1 MTGTNTTRLGLYKP
15 DPNDNINV
23 TTDVNNNLDK
33 LDVQVGTTVCTSS
46 TRPNAPYSGQNIYE
60 TDTGRFLLSNGTL
73 PASGS
78 WRDPLTATNV
88 TISSSGGTTTVPA
101 RLLSQRPS
109 STSTAL
115 DVQVTGDSVARFN
128 VNQSGKIE
136 WGSGAATRDTNLYRS
151 GANILTTDD
160 TLTVGGDL
168 TATGAVSGWNV
179 PAYVYKAASTD
190 RGSTTTLTADPDL
203 TFTLAAN
210 AVYIV
215 EFHLFVGSGATG
227 LMTTDWT
234 VPSGATGFKALTGPA
249 STAAGDGGAHNLGD
263 DVNGRFGVHGFAT
276 TATYGYRNANTNLLH
291 AIETGTVITTTG
303 GTCTLR
309 WAQAVSNATNTRMGL
324 GSWARATR
332 IA

>member
-46 TRPNAPYSGQNIYE
+46 TRPNAPYAGQNIYE
-60 TDTGRFLLSNGTL
+60 TDTGRFLLSNGSL

-88 TISSSGGTTTVPA
+88 TISSSGGTITIPA
-101 RLLSQRPS
+101 RVLSQRAS
-109 STSTAL
+109 ATSTAL
-115 DVQVTGDSVARFN
+115 DVQVVGDSVARLN
-128 VNQSGKIE
+128 INQSGKIE
-136 WGSGAATRDTNLYRS
+136 WGSGSATRDTNLYRS
-151 GANILTTDD
+151 AANTLATDD
-160 TLTVGGDL
+160 SFTVSGDL
-168 TATGAVSGWNV
+168 TVTGAVSGWNV
-179 PAYVYKAASTD
+179 PVYVYKAAATD
-190 RGSTTTLTADPDL
+190 RTSTTTLTADPDL

-210 AVYIV
+210 AVYVV
-215 EFHLFVGSGATG
+215 EFHLFVGSGTTG

-234 VPSGATGFKALTGPA
+234 TPSGATGLKAITGPA
-249 STAAGDGGAHNLGD
+249 STAVGDSANHNLGD
-263 DVNGRFGVHGFAT
+263 DINGRFGVHGFAT
-276 TATYGYRNANTNLLH
+276 TVTYGCRNANTNLLH
-291 AIETGTVITTTG
+291 AIETATVVTTTG
-303 GTCTLR
+303 GTCAVR
-309 WAQAVSNATNTRMGL
+309 WAQAVSNGTATRMGL